1 MNIKQKL
8 LETGGSIAAKAKIN
22 SPKLWTGAVIFGVA
36 ATAFL
41 TGMATTKA
49 IKKIEEEDKERKE
62 DAHTRAFN
70 ESNLL
75 GKDYDEVYND
85 IYTPLTIWDKIKI
98 GWPYYIPPFLMGV
111 ATIASSAEMYK
122 DTDGRIKKLGK
133 ELRLKETAA
142 RIYQEE
148 VIKQIGEKKEKKI
161 QHAVHEKE
169 IKEKLIPQINE
180 TTAKRCGAENGEIL
194 VFEPHTGQYFVSTIE
209 HVKRCAQKVINEL
222 HHDEF
227 YDLQLFINEM
237 GGNQSSLTYRK
248 AIQSAGMDHDAIEM
262 DYFIEMHIEE
272 YMGHEVSAGY
282 LNFDVVDL
290 DNY

>member
-8 LETGGSIAAKAKIN
+8 LETGSKIATKAKIN

-36 ATAFL
+36 TTALL
-41 TGMATTKA
+41 TGMATVKA
-49 IKKIEEEDKERKE
+49 MKKIEEEDEERKE
-62 DAHTRAFN
+62 DAHTRAYN

-75 GKDYDEVYND
+75 GKDYDEVYNEF
-85 IYTPLTIWDKIKI
+85 YTPLTVWDKIKI
-98 GWPYYIPPFLMGV
+98 GWPYYIPPFLTGAATVASGV
-111 ATIASSAEMYK
+111 QMYK
-122 DTDGRIKKLGK
+122 DTDGRIRRLGK
-133 ELRLKETAA
+133 ELQLKELAGQMY
-142 RIYQEE
+142 REE

-169 IKEKLIPQINE
+169 IKEKVVPNIDE
-180 TTAKRCGAENGEIL
+180 HVSRRCGAENGEIL

-237 GGNQSSLTYRK
+237 GGYSSSLTYRK

-272 YMGHEVSAGY
+272 YMGHEVSVGY
-282 LNFDVVDL
+282 LNFDIVDL
-290 DNY
+290 ENY